1 MFGIDIWEWIKR
13 GVNLLWTIMFGGI
26 GRIVSKGLSAAGITL
41 VSVSQLLP
49 ILKNSISNYFGG
61 LPDWAHNFVGAV
73 GFDVFMTMILSA
85 VSVRFMFKIIPMS
98 TTQAQQL
105 GVTKE

>member
-49 ILKNSISNYFGG
+49 ILKNSISNYFSG